1 MESPDPAHGPDT
13 PESRRP
19 GLVGLAL
26 LVALGLGFSLGAW
39 FQPSVAPPERL
50 PAPSAPSLFSLP
62 AKLVVY
68 HEGPA
73 LPQVWIDTFSGAPGY
88 PKIDLRSLVRNT
100 DGSWPV
106 DGDVYLLKARTFPEM
121 GRNLLW
127 LDLTGKVASEGV
139 NPVFLAQAYDPAGKQ
154 SRPWRVSPWFFM
166 KKVAPGTN
174 PKVAMAPPVR
184 WWSEGNALFPN
195 DSDLLAALWIK
206 SQNRSI
212 RLGGEAARNQALQQ
226 SEAGVAGKTASE
238 GDCWRALQ
246 DGQAGFSFLP
256 SWRLVLNPQA
266 GGGLIRWSAPPTGTI
281 VDFEVMAVPDGSAKK
296 EMACKFLDFL
306 LAPSQQ
312 AALLGA
318 TGYFPVRS
326 KPGKE
331 WEGSSMAMP
340 PGAWFDRSEFILW
353 PHPQPALPATS
364 PVTGTNALAPAPDL
378 GKQGE

>member
-1 MESPDPAHGPDT
+1 MEPNQNQ
-13 PESRRP
+13 PESRKP
-19 GLVGLAL
+19 GLI
-26 LVALGLGFSLGAW
+26 GLGIMLVVVLGFGLGHW
-39 FQPSVAPPERL
+39 FRPASPEADRLPIPSV
-50 PAPSAPSLFSLP
+50 PSVFTGP

-88 PKIDLRSLVRNT
+88 PKVDLRALARHAN
-100 DGSWPV
+100 GSWPA
-106 DGDVYLLKARTFPEM
+106 DGDVYLIKARTFPEM
-121 GRNLLW
+121 GKNLLW
-127 LDLTGKVASEGV
+127 LDLTGKVSPEGI

-154 SRPWRVSPWFFM
+154 SRPWRISPWFFM
-166 KKVAPGTN
+166 KKTAPGTN

-184 WWSEGNALFPN
+184 WWSEAQALFPN
-195 DSDLLAALWIK
+195 NPDLMAGIWIK

-212 RLGGEAARNQALQQ
+212 RLGGEVARNQAMQQ
-226 SEAGVAGKTASE
+226 SEASLAGKTAPE
-238 GDCWRALQ
+238 DECWRAMQ
-246 DGQAGFSFLP
+246 DGRAFFSFLP
-256 SWRLVLNPQA
+256 SWRLILNPQA
-266 GGGLIRWSAPPTGTI
+266 GGGSIRWSALPVGTI

-326 KPGKE
+326 KQGKE

-340 PGAWFDRSEFILW
+340 AGPWFDRSEFILW
-353 PHPQPALPATS
+353 PYPQPVLTTPAA
-364 PVTGTNALAPAPDL
+364 VTDTNAGVTAPDL

>member
-1 MESPDPAHGPDT
+1 MEPNQNQ
-13 PESRRP
+13 PESRKP
-19 GLVGLAL
+19 GLIGLGL
-26 LVALGLGFSLGAW
+26 MLVLGLGFGLGHW
-39 FQPSVAPPERL
+39 FRPASPEADRLPIPSVPTVFSSPP
-50 PAPSAPSLFSLP
+50 
-62 AKLVVY
+62 KLVVY

-88 PKIDLRSLVRNT
+88 PKIDLRSLVRHA
-100 DGSWPV
+100 DGNWPV
-106 DGDVYLLKARTFPEM
+106 DGDVYLLRARTFPEM

-127 LDLTGKVASEGV
+127 MDLNGKVSSEGM

-184 WWSEGNALFPN
+184 WWSESLALFPS
-195 DSDLLAALWIK
+195 DPDLLAAIWIK

-212 RLGGEAARNQALQQ
+212 RLGGEPFRNQAIQQ
-226 SEAGVAGKTASE
+226 SEASLAGKTAPE
-238 GDCWRALQ
+238 EECWKALQ
-246 DGQAGFSFLP
+246 DGRAGFSFLP
-256 SWRLVLNPQA
+256 SWRLILNPQA
-266 GGGLIRWSAPPTGTI
+266 GGGLIRWSTLPTGTI
-281 VDFEVMAVPDGSAKK
+281 VDFEVMAVPDGSTNK
-296 EMACKFLDFL
+296 EMACKFLGFL

-340 PGAWFDRSEFILW
+340 AGTWFDRSEFIVW
-353 PHPQPALPATS
+353 PYPQPVVPITT
-364 PVTGTNALAPAPDL
+364 PVTETNSVVPA
-378 GKQGE
+378 GGGEQKSQ

>member
-1 MESPDPAHGPDT
+1 MGPNENQ
-13 PESRRP
+13 PESRKP
-19 GLVGLAL
+19 GLIGLGL
-26 LVALGLGFSLGAW
+26 MLVVGLGFGLGLW
-39 FQPSVAPPERL
+39 FHPASPEPERL
-50 PAPSAPSLFSLP
+50 PIPSAPSLFATP

-73 LPQVWIDTFSGAPGY
+73 LPQIWIDTFSGAPGY
-88 PKIDLRSLVRNT
+88 PKVDLRALVRNS

-106 DGDVYLLKARTFPEM
+106 DGDAYLIKARTFPEM

-127 LDLTGKVASEGV
+127 MDLSGKVASEGL
-139 NPVFLAQAYDPAGKQ
+139 NPVFLAQAYDPSGKQ
-154 SRPWRVSPWFFM
+154 SRPWRISPWFFM

-174 PKVAMAPPVR
+174 PRIAMAPPAK
-184 WWSEGNALFPN
+184 WWAEPSGIFPN
-195 DSDLLAALWIK
+195 DPDLLGALWIK

-212 RLGGEAARNQALQQ
+212 RLGGEPFKNQAIQQ
-226 SEAGVAGKTASE
+226 SEASLAGKTATE
-238 GDCWRALQ
+238 DECWKALQ
-246 DGQAGFSFLP
+246 DGQANFSFLS
-256 SWRLVLNPQA
+256 SWRMILNPQA
-266 GGGLIRWSAPPTGTI
+266 GGGLIRWSALPTGTI
-281 VDFEVMAVPDGSAKK
+281 VDFEVLAVPDGSSKK

-340 PGAWFDRSEFILW
+340 VGTWFDRSEFILW
-353 PHPQPALPATS
+353 PYPQPVVSAPAA
-364 PVTGTNALAPAPDL
+364 VTETNAVVPEN
-378 GKQGE
+378 GGGYKSESR